1 MSDKREPNAVV
12 KSSKQ
17 QLPKVNSTE
26 SKMVIQNKDRD
37 EEINNKEQYVDNVD
51 LDYAV
56 VDSQS
61 NTLNLKNLTYT
72 DREREDKRD
81 L

>member
-37 EEINNKEQYVDNVD
+37 EEINNKEQYVDNID
-51 LDYAV
+51 LDYSV